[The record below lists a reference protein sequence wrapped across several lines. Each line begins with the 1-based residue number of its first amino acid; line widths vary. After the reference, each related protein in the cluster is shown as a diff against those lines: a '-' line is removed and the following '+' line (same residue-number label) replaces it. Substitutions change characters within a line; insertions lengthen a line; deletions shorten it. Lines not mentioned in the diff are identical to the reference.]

1 MPPCRRGV
9 VSVSAVPTCRVC
21 DVLTRVVGAARAA
34 PGRPAPPPPAPAP
47 APAPPALPP
56 RGRRRQDGG
65 AVGARGGLAACH
77 AADRVRRHVPH
88 RRAGERAPARHG
100 GAQRAALRD
109 AAGAPLPARR
119 MCEDLRHRRAA
130 VLGGRRPPAARP
142 PRALLRARPRDLRR
156 RRARALLAP
165 Y

>member
-1 MPPCRRGV
+1 M
-9 VSVSAVPTCRVC
+9 
-21 DVLTRVVGAARAA
+21 LTRVVGAARAA

-47 APAPPALPP
+47 APPALPP
-56 RGRRRQDGG
+56 RRRRRQDGG
-65 AVGARGGLAACH
+65 AVGARGGFAACH
-77 AADRVRRHVPH
+77 APDRVRRHVPH

-100 GAQRAALRD
+100 GAQCRALRD

-119 MCEDLRHRRAA
+119 VCEDLRHRRAA
-130 VLGGRRPPAARP
+130 GLGERRPAAARAG
-142 PRALLRARPRDLRR
+142 RALLRGRPRDLRR